1 MKLTR
6 GILKKL
12 GFKNK
17 GRKWTKFNLDLIED
31 EYEVFSFDLGRIYF
45 DVETVEELK
54 NIWVAL
60 KQEEMLPLMTELI

>member
-12 GFKNK
+12 GFENK
-17 GRKWTKFNLDLIED
+17 GIKWTKFNLDLVED
-31 EYEVFSFDLGRIYF
+31 EEGVFSFDLGRIYF

-60 KQEEMLPLMTELI
+60 KQEEMLPLMT